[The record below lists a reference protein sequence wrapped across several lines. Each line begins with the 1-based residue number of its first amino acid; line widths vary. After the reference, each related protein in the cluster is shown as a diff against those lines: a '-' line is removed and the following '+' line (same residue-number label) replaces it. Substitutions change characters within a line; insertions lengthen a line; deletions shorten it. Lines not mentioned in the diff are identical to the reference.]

1 MSARSKLL
9 LLIGFIAAGAVIG
22 RSSLGS
28 HLEAATLIATL
39 RSMGNSAA
47 AIPLYFLIFGVATT
61 LFTPAVAMMITAG
74 VTWGFWP
81 GWLVVWGAATVWAN
95 VHFLV
100 GRWVAGDELTPWLR
114 QRGAA
119 FLLRE
124 LDHGGVLTTIM
135 IRQLPFPFL
144 LVNLAGGASPMRWR
158 DWAVGNA
165 VGLIPNCLIYTQ
177 LAAALADGVDGAKE
191 VAMYRVISATL
202 GVIAL
207 SLVSRWLQRRFA
219 ASGKRP
225 AAQ

>member
-1 MSARSKLL
+1 MSARAKLL
-9 LLIGFIAAGAVIG
+9 LLIVLITAGAAIG
-22 RSSLGS
+22 RSSLS
-28 HLEAATLIATL
+28 AHFEASTVIATL
-39 RSMGNSAA
+39 RSLGNSAA
-47 AIPLYFLIFGVATT
+47 AIPLYFLIFGLATS

-81 GWLVVWGAATVWAN
+81 GWLVVWGAANVWAN

-100 GRWVAGDELTPWLR
+100 GRWVAGDELTRWLR

-119 FLLRE
+119 WLLRE
-124 LDHGGVLTTIM
+124 LDHGGALTTIM
-135 IRQLPFPFL
+135 VRQLPFPFP

-158 DWAVGNA
+158 DWVVGNA
-165 VGLIPNCLIYTQ
+165 VGLVPNCLIYTQ

-191 VAMYRVISATL
+191 AAAYRVISAAV

-207 SLVSRWLQRRFA
+207 GLVSRWLQRRFA
-219 ASGKRP
+219 SAKGA